1 MALASIKRW
10 AERVFTPD
18 EAVRRQF
25 GLFRE
30 LLHEDKLCLKS
41 ITRLEEIGREPILV
55 DWSRVELLL
64 RHLLDGM
71 DRLADRLQG
80 MAPDGYPAL
89 APACERIRGEIE
101 DLLGQESWRTEGPYV
116 LPIVRDQK
124 LDQEQER
131 KLDQVAALEI
141 MGGKAQGLARIIAQ
155 TEIPVPPALVVT
167 TNAYHRFLEANG
179 LREFVRKKLLTLDF
193 RRTKRLEGTAA
204 RIREAIL
211 QGEVPDDMAAEIDA
225 ALDRL
230 SVLAQGLSEN
240 TGQTPEDLLFAVR
253 SSALAEDGDASFAGQ
268 YTTRLNI
275 SRRDFWSAYKEVL
288 AGKFS
293 SKALTY
299 RLHYGLS
306 DAQTAMAALVLPMI
320 EAKASGVVYSR
331 DPLDL
336 CKGACLVISAVA
348 GAGSRLVDGSAVPD
362 TFLVS
367 RQDPSHF
374 LAKQAAPEQDDRPLP
389 TLRNQLC
396 LDDAS
401 AVTLARWGLELE
413 QAFGRSQDIEW
424 AQDHAGSL
432 MILQSRPIH
441 VTAPDEG
448 NEGAPLQ
455 AMDEA
460 DRATPQPSDHIA
472 SILDVGT
479 PASTG
484 VASGRIH
491 RITSES
497 NLDAVPQGAV
507 VLSPGIPPSLVQIV
521 HKVAGVIAEQ
531 GGKAS
536 HFASV
541 AREFGLPV
549 IVGIGSGA
557 EVLEQDRLVTMDAHR
572 GVVYDGEVQE
582 LLAWQQK
589 QRAKP
594 PTPFQRRMAPLLK
607 LIASLNLTDPE
618 ADTFTPEHC
627 RSVHD
632 VVRFVHEHGTREM
645 FSLMDVKGRGMR
657 RAKALESEIPIVM
670 HVLDLGHGLREG
682 AGKERALTLD
692 HVRSGP
698 MLAVWAGLTDKDVA
712 WSEGLLH
719 LDWERFDQVSGG
731 IFSLK
736 SSLLSSYALLARD
749 YAHLL
754 LRFGYHFA
762 VLDALAGERAEEN
775 YIQFRFKG
783 GGGADEKKIWRLEM
797 IQSVLQ
803 AFDFQVRIRED
814 LLEAKCARQ
823 DQRRTELRLNIL
835 GYILGRTPLLDMA
848 LESRE
853 HALRLAEEMQGK
865 WRPNE
870 ERS

>member
-30 LLHEDKLCLKS
+30 LLHEDKLCLKA

-55 DWSRVELLL
+55 DWSRVELLA
-64 RHLLDGM
+64 RHLLDSM
-71 DRLADRLQG
+71 DRLADRLQR

-89 APACERIRGEIE
+89 APACGRIRGEIE
-101 DLLGQESWRTEGPYV
+101 ALLGQEHWRPERPYV
-116 LPIVRDQK
+116 LH
-124 LDQEQER
+124 
-131 KLDQVAALEI
+131 LEKGSATESAREV
-141 MGGKAQGLARIIAQ
+141 MGGKAQGLTQIIAR
-155 TEIPVPPALVVT
+155 TEIPVPPALVIT
-167 TNAYHRFLEANG
+167 TNAYQRFLQANG
-179 LREFVRKKLLTLDF
+179 LREMVRKKLLTLDF
-193 RRTKRLEGTAA
+193 RRPERLERTAA
-204 RIREAIL
+204 LIRKAIL
-211 QGEVPDDMAAEIDA
+211 EGVVPDDMAEEVDASLGQLEAMAKDEPGNTADRQAAE
-225 ALDRL
+225 
-230 SVLAQGLSEN
+230 
-240 TGQTPEDLLFAVR
+240 PLFAVR

-268 YTTRLNI
+268 YATRLNV
-275 SRRDFWSAYKEVL
+275 SRRDFWSAYKDVL
-288 AGKFS
+288 AGKFT

-320 EAKASGVVYSR
+320 EAKTSGVVYSR

-336 CKGACLVISAVA
+336 CKGACLVISAVT

-367 RQDPSHF
+367 RRDPTHF

-389 TLRNQLC
+389 TLRDELC

-401 AVTLARWGLELE
+401 ATTLARWGLELE
-413 QAFGRSQDIEW
+413 QAFGRPQDIEW
-424 AQDHAGSL
+424 AQDHAGNL

-441 VTAPDEG
+441 VTAPGEDNGSVPSES
-448 NEGAPLQ
+448 
-455 AMDEA
+455 MDEA
-460 DRATPQPSDHIA
+460 DRATPQPSDHVA

-479 PASTG
+479 PASIG

-491 RITSES
+491 RITSEAD
-497 NLDAVPQGAV
+497 LDAVPQGAV
-507 VLSPGIPPSLVQIV
+507 VLAPGIPPSLVQIV
-521 HKVAGVIAEQ
+521 HKAAGVIAEQ

-557 EVLEQDRLVTMDAHR
+557 AALEQDRLVTMDAHR
-572 GVVYDGEVQE
+572 GVVYDGELQE
-582 LLAWQQK
+582 LLQWQQR

-594 PTPFQRRMAPLLK
+594 PTPFQRRMTPLLK

-618 ADTFTPEHC
+618 ADTFSPDHC
-627 RSVHD
+627 QSVHD
-632 VVRFVHEHGTREM
+632 VVRLVHEHGTREM
-645 FSLMDVKGRGMR
+645 FSLMDIKGRGMR
-657 RAKALESEIPIVM
+657 RAKPLESDIPIVM
-670 HVLDLGHGLREG
+670 HVLDLGDGLRAG
-682 AGKERALTLD
+682 AENERALTME

-736 SSLLSSYALLARD
+736 SSLLSSYALLASH

-762 VLDALAGERAEEN
+762 VLDCLAGERAEEN

-783 GGGADEKKIWRLEM
+783 GGGIDEKKSWRLEM
-797 IQSVLQ
+797 IQTVLQ
-803 AFDFQVRIRED
+803 SFDFQVRIRED

-823 DQRRTELRLNIL
+823 DKLRTELRLNVL
-835 GYILGRTPLLDMA
+835 GYLLGRTPLLDMA

-865 WRPNE
+865 WRPAE
-870 ERS
+870 EQS

>member
-25 GLFRE
+25 SLFRK
-30 LLHEDKLCLKS
+30 LLHEDQLCLKT

-55 DWSRVELLL
+55 DWSRVELLT

-71 DRLADRLQG
+71 DRLAGRLQQ
-80 MAPDGYPAL
+80 MAPDGYPTL
-89 APACERIRGEIE
+89 APACERIRGEVE
-101 DLLGQESWRTEGPYV
+101 SLLGRERRLPEKPYV
-116 LPIVRDQK
+116 LH
-124 LDQEQER
+124 LDNSSSTES
-131 KLDQVAALEI
+131 AGEI
-141 MGGKAQGLARIIAQ
+141 MGGKAHGLARIIAR
-155 TEIPVPPALVVT
+155 TDIPVPPALVLT
-167 TNAYHRFLEANG
+167 TNAYQRFIEANE
-179 LREFVRKKLLTLDF
+179 LRGMIRKLLLTLDF
-193 RRTKRLEGTAA
+193 RRPERLEHISS
-204 RIREAIL
+204 RIRDAIL
-211 QGEVPDDMAAEIDA
+211 RGEIPRDMADEVDA

-230 SVLAQGLSEN
+230 ETMAKELADKTSDEKTAEQ
-240 TGQTPEDLLFAVR
+240 LFAVR

-268 YTTRLNI
+268 YATRLNV

-288 AGKFS
+288 AGKFTA
-293 SKALTY
+293 KALTY

-320 EAKASGVVYSR
+320 QAKASGVIYSR

-362 TFLVS
+362 IFLVS
-367 RQDPSHF
+367 RQDPAHF

-389 TLRNQLC
+389 TLRRELC

-401 AVTLARWGLELE
+401 AATLARWGLELE
-413 QAFGRSQDIEW
+413 KVFAQPQDIEW
-424 AQDHAGSL
+424 AQDHFGDL

-441 VTAPDEG
+441 VSGSEESEGSDLPTATDH
-448 NEGAPLQ
+448 
-455 AMDEA
+455 A
-460 DRATPQPSDHIA
+460 DRATPQPSDHVA

-484 VASGRIH
+484 VASGRVH

-497 NLDAVPQGAV
+497 DLDAVPQGAV
-507 VLSPGIPPSLVQIV
+507 VLAPGIPPSLVRIV
-521 HKVAGVIAEQ
+521 HKAAGVIAEQ

-549 IVGIGSGA
+549 IVGFGSGA
-557 EVLEQDRLVTMDAHR
+557 AALEQDRLVTMDAHR
-572 GVVYDGEVQE
+572 GVVYDGEVRE
-582 LLAWQQK
+582 LLQWQQK

-594 PTPFQRRMAPLLK
+594 PIPFQRRMAPLLR

-618 ADTFTPEHC
+618 AETFAPDHC

-632 VVRFVHEHGTREM
+632 VVRFVHENGTREM

-657 RAKALESEIPIVM
+657 RAKPLESEIPIVM
-670 HVLDLGHGLREG
+670 HVLDLGDGLRAG
-682 AGKERALTLD
+682 AENRRTLTLE

-736 SSLLSSYALLARD
+736 SSLLSSYALLAGH

-762 VLDALAGERAEEN
+762 VLDALAGERPEEN

-783 GGGADEKKIWRLEM
+783 GGGADEKKNWRLEM
-797 IQSVLQ
+797 IQAVLQ

-823 DQRRTELRLNIL
+823 DRERTELRLNIL
-835 GYILGRTPLLDMA
+835 GYLLGRTPLLDMA

-853 HALRLAEEMQGK
+853 HALRLAEEMRNK
-865 WRPNE
+865 WNRPE
-870 ERS
+870 DRS

>member
-30 LLHEDKLCLKS
+30 LLHEDKLCLKA
-41 ITRLEEIGREPILV
+41 ITRLEEIGREPILI
-55 DWSRVELLL
+55 DWSRVELLT

-80 MAPDGYPAL
+80 MAPDGYPGL
-89 APACERIRGEIE
+89 APACGRIREELEI
-101 DLLGQESWRTEGPYV
+101 LLGREAWHPEKPYV
-116 LPIVRDQK
+116 LH
-124 LDQEQER
+124 
-131 KLDQVAALEI
+131 LEKGLATEGSLEV

-155 TEIPVPPALVVT
+155 TDIPVPPALVVT
-167 TNAYHRFLEANG
+167 TNAYQRFLEANG
-179 LREFVRKKLLTLDF
+179 LREMMRKQLLTLDF
-193 RRTKRLEGTAA
+193 RHPGRLERTAA

-211 QGEVPDDMAAEIDA
+211 QGDVPEDMATEIDA

-230 SVLAQGLSEN
+230 SALDSDLSGSTE
-240 TGQTPEDLLFAVR
+240 QAVAKPLFAVR

-275 SRRDFWSAYKEVL
+275 SRQDFWSAYKEVL

-293 SKALTY
+293 TKALTY

-306 DAQTAMAALVLPMI
+306 DTQTAMAALVLPMI
-320 EAKASGVVYSR
+320 EAKASGVIYSR

-374 LAKQAAPEQDDRPLP
+374 LAKQAAPEQDDRSLP
-389 TLRNQLC
+389 TLRDKLC
-396 LDDAS
+396 LDDPS
-401 AVTLARWGLELE
+401 AVTLARWGMELE
-413 QAFGRSQDIEW
+413 QTFGRPQDIEW
-424 AQDHAGSL
+424 AQDHAGNL
-432 MILQSRPIH
+432 TILQSRPIH
-441 VTAPDEG
+441 IAALGED
-448 NEGAPLQ
+448 NEGDPLEIT
-455 AMDEA
+455 DEA
-460 DRATPQPSDHIA
+460 DRATPQPSDHVA

-479 PASTG
+479 PASSG

-491 RITSES
+491 RLTSES
-497 NLDAVPQGAV
+497 GLDAVPQGAV
-507 VLSPGIPPSLVQIV
+507 VLAPGIPPSLVQVV

-557 EVLEQDRLVTMDAHR
+557 AGLEQDRLVTMDAHR
-572 GVVYDGEVQE
+572 GVVYDGEVPE
-582 LLAWQQK
+582 LLQWQQR

-594 PTPFQRRMAPLLK
+594 PTPFQQRMAPLLK

-657 RAKALESEIPIVM
+657 RAKPLESEIPIVM
-670 HVLDLGHGLREG
+670 HVLDLGDGLRAG
-682 AGKERALTLD
+682 AENERTLNME

-736 SSLLSSYALLARD
+736 SSLLSSYALLARH

-783 GGGADEKKIWRLEM
+783 GGGVDEKKSWRLEM
-797 IQSVLQ
+797 IQAVLQ

-814 LLEAKCARQ
+814 LLEARCARQ

-848 LESRE
+848 LESRD

-865 WRPNE
+865 WRAAE
-870 ERS
+870 ER

>member
-25 GLFRE
+25 SLFRE
-30 LLHEDKLCLKS
+30 LLHEDKLCLKA
-41 ITRLEEIGREPILV
+41 IARLEEIGREPILV
-55 DWSRVELLL
+55 DWSRVELLT

-80 MAPDGYPAL
+80 MAPDGYPGL
-89 APACERIRGEIE
+89 APACGRIREEIE
-101 DLLGQESWRTEGPYV
+101 ILLGREDWRPEGPYV
-116 LPIVRDQK
+116 LH
-124 LDQEQER
+124 
-131 KLDQVAALEI
+131 LEKGPATEGDHEV
-141 MGGKAQGLARIIAQ
+141 MGGKARGLARIIAQ
-155 TEIPVPPALVVT
+155 TEIPVPPSLVVT
-167 TNAYHRFLEANG
+167 TNAYQRFLESNG
-179 LREFVRKKLLTLDF
+179 LREMIRKKLLTLDF
-193 RRTKRLEGTAA
+193 RRPERLERIAA
-204 RIREAIL
+204 RIREVIL
-211 QGEVPDDMAAEIDA
+211 QGDVPEDMTEEIET

-230 SVLAQGLSEN
+230 SAQAKALSGS
-240 TGQTPEDLLFAVR
+240 TGKTPVELLLAVR

-268 YTTRLNI
+268 YATRLNV
-275 SRRDFWSAYKEVL
+275 SRRDFWSAYKDVL
-288 AGKFS
+288 AGKFT

-306 DAQTAMAALVLPMI
+306 DAQTAMAALVLPMV

-367 RQDPSHF
+367 RQDPARF

-389 TLRNQLC
+389 TLRRDELC

-401 AVTLARWGLELE
+401 ATTLARWGLELE
-413 QAFGRSQDIEW
+413 QVFGCPQDIEW
-424 AQDHAGSL
+424 AQDHSGNL

-441 VTAPDEG
+441 VTATGED
-448 NEGAPLQ
+448 NDSAPSGV
-455 AMDEA
+455 MDEA
-460 DRATPQPSDHIA
+460 DRATPQPSDHVA
-472 SILDVGT
+472 SILDLGT

-491 RITSES
+491 RITSEAD
-497 NLDAVPQGAV
+497 LDAVPQGAV
-507 VLSPGIPPSLVQIV
+507 VLAPGIPPSLVQIV
-521 HKVAGVIAEQ
+521 HKAAGVIAEQ

-557 EVLEQDRLVTMDAHR
+557 AILEQDRLVTMDAHR
-572 GVVYDGEVQE
+572 GVVYDGEVRE
-582 LLAWQQK
+582 LLQWQQK

-657 RAKALESEIPIVM
+657 RAKPLESEIPIVM
-670 HVLDLGHGLREG
+670 HVLDLGDGLHAG
-682 AGKERALTLD
+682 AENERALTLE
-692 HVRSGP
+692 HVHSGP

-736 SSLLSSYALLARD
+736 SSLLSSYALLARH

-762 VLDALAGERAEEN
+762 VLDCLAGERAEEN

-783 GGGADEKKIWRLEM
+783 GGGADDKKAWRLEM
-797 IQSVLQ
+797 IRAVLR

-814 LLEAKCARQ
+814 LLEAKCTRQ

-835 GYILGRTPLLDMA
+835 GYLLGRTPLLDMA

-853 HALRLAEEMQGK
+853 HALRLAEEMRTK
-865 WRPNE
+865 WSRPE

>member
-25 GLFRE
+25 SLFRE
-30 LLHEDKLCLKS
+30 LLHEDKLCLKA

-55 DWSRVELLL
+55 DWSRVELLT

-71 DRLADRLQG
+71 DRLADRLQR

-89 APACERIRGEIE
+89 APACGRVREEVE
-101 DLLGQESWRTEGPYV
+101 ALLGQEHWRPKVPYV
-116 LPIVRDQK
+116 LH
-124 LDQEQER
+124 LDKGPAMESARQ
-131 KLDQVAALEI
+131 I
-141 MGGKAQGLARIIAQ
+141 MGGKAQGLAQVVTR

-167 TNAYHRFLEANG
+167 TNAYQRFLEANG
-179 LREFVRKKLLTLDF
+179 LREMIRKKLLTLDF
-193 RRTKRLEGTAA
+193 RRSDRLERITA
-204 RIREAIL
+204 RIQEAIL
-211 QGEVPDDMAAEIDA
+211 QGEVPEDMAEEVDA

-230 SVLAQGLSEN
+230 SAQAEALSAS
-240 TGQTPEDLLFAVR
+240 TDQTPAEPLLAVR

-268 YTTRLNI
+268 YATRLNV
-275 SRRDFWSAYKEVL
+275 SRQDFWSAYKDVL
-288 AGKFS
+288 AGKFT

-306 DAQTAMAALVLPMI
+306 DAQTAMAALVLPMV

-367 RQDPSHF
+367 RQDPARF

-389 TLRNQLC
+389 TLRRDELC

-401 AVTLARWGLELE
+401 ATTLARWGLELE
-413 QAFGRSQDIEW
+413 QVFGCPQDIEW
-424 AQDHAGSL
+424 AQDHSGNL

-441 VTAPDEG
+441 VSSSEEG
-448 NEGAPLQ
+448 EGSDVPATV
-455 AMDEA
+455 DNA
-460 DRATPQPSDHIA
+460 DRATPQPSDHAA

-491 RITSES
+491 RISSEAD
-497 NLDAVPQGAV
+497 LDAVPQGAV
-507 VLSPGIPPSLVQIV
+507 VLAPGIPPSLVQVV
-521 HKVAGVIAEQ
+521 HKAAGVIAEQ

-557 EVLEQDRLVTMDAHR
+557 AVLEQDRLVTMDAHR

-582 LLAWQQK
+582 LLQWQQK

-618 ADTFTPEHC
+618 AATFTPEHC

-632 VVRFVHEHGTREM
+632 MVRFVHEHGTREM

-657 RAKALESEIPIVM
+657 RAKPLESEIPIVM
-670 HVLDLGHGLREG
+670 HVLDLGDGLRAG
-682 AGKERALTLD
+682 AENERTLTLE

-736 SSLLSSYALLARD
+736 SSLLSSYALLARH

-797 IQSVLQ
+797 IQAVLQ

-865 WRPNE
+865 WRPAE

>member
-18 EAVRRQF
+18 EAIRRQF
-25 GLFRE
+25 SLFQE
-30 LLHEDKLCLKS
+30 LLHEDKLCLKN
-41 ITRLEEIGREPILV
+41 ITRLEEIGRKPILV
-55 DWSRVELLL
+55 DWSRVELLT
-64 RHLLDGM
+64 RHLLDRM
-71 DRLADRLQG
+71 DRLADRLQH
-80 MAPDGYPAL
+80 MAPEGYPGL
-89 APACERIRGEIE
+89 APACGQVREEIE
-101 DLLGQESWRTEGPYV
+101 ALLGQEHWRPERPYV
-116 LPIVRDQK
+116 LHLEKGPATESAR
-124 LDQEQER
+124 
-131 KLDQVAALEI
+131 EI
-141 MGGKAQGLARIIAQ
+141 MGGKAQGLAQIIAR
-155 TEIPVPPALVVT
+155 TDIPVPPAMVLT
-167 TNAYHRFLEANG
+167 TNAYQRFLEANG
-179 LREFVRKKLLTLDF
+179 LRKMICKKLLTLDL
-193 RRTKRLEGTAA
+193 RRPERLERIAA
-204 RIREAIL
+204 QIREAIQ
-211 QGEVPDDMAAEIDA
+211 QGDVPEDMAEDVEA

-230 SVLAQGLSEN
+230 SSLTQALPEGNGKVSSE
-240 TGQTPEDLLFAVR
+240 PLFAVR

-268 YTTRLNI
+268 YTTRLNV
-275 SRRDFWSAYKEVL
+275 SRQDFWAAYKDVL

-293 SKALTY
+293 TKTLTY

-320 EAKASGVVYSR
+320 QAKTSGVVYSR

-367 RQDPSHF
+367 RKNPAHF
-374 LAKQAAPEQDDRPLP
+374 LAKQAAPEQNNPPLP
-389 TLRNQLC
+389 SLGEQLC

-401 AVTLARWGLELE
+401 ATSLARWGLELE
-413 QAFGRSQDIEW
+413 EIFERPQDIEW
-424 AQDHAGSL
+424 TQDHSGGL
-432 MILQSRPIH
+432 MVLQSRPIH
-441 VTAPDEG
+441 VPDSTR
-448 NEGAPLQ
+448 
-455 AMDEA
+455 DA
-460 DRATPQPSDHIA
+460 DLEVPVSTDGPDDGDDTNHSTPQPSEHVG

-484 VASGRIH
+484 IAVGPIH
-491 RITSES
+491 RITSQT
-497 NLDAVPQGAV
+497 NLDTVPQGAV
-507 VLSPGIPPSLVQIV
+507 VVAPGIPPSLVQII
-521 HKVAGVIAEQ
+521 HKAAGVIAEQ

-549 IVGIGSGA
+549 IVGFGSGA
-557 EVLEQDRLVTMDAHR
+557 AALEQDRLVTIDAHR
-572 GVVYDGEVQE
+572 GVVYDGEIQE
-582 LLAWQQK
+582 LLQWQKK
-589 QRAKP
+589 QLAKP
-594 PTPFQRRMAPLLK
+594 VTPFQRQMAPLLQR
-607 LIASLNLTDPE
+607 IASLNLTDPE
-618 ADTFTPEHC
+618 ADTFTPKHC

-645 FSLMDVKGRGMR
+645 FSLMDTKGRGMR
-657 RAKALESEIPIVM
+657 RAKPLESEIPIVM
-670 HVLDLGHGLREG
+670 HVLDLGQGLCAG
-682 AGKERALTLD
+682 AENERALTLE

-698 MLAVWAGLTDKDVA
+698 MLAVWSGLTDKDVA

-736 SSLLSSYALLARD
+736 SSLLSSYALLGRH

-762 VLDALAGERAEEN
+762 VLDTLAGERAEEN

-783 GGGADEKKIWRLEM
+783 GGGADEKKNWRLEM
-797 IQSVLQ
+797 IQGVLQ

-814 LLEAKCARQ
+814 LLEAKCARLDRQ
-823 DQRRTELRLNIL
+823 RTELRLNVL
-835 GYILGRTPLLDMA
+835 GYLLGRTPLLDMA
-848 LESRE
+848 LESRD
-853 HALRLAEEMQGK
+853 HALRLAEEMRTK
-865 WRPNE
+865 WNQAE